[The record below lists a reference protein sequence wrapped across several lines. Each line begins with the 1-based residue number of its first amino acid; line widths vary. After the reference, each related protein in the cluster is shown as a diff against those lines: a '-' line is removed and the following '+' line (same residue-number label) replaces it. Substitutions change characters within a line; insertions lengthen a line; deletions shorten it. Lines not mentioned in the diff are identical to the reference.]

1 MKPASLS
8 VRSLCQFGANV
19 SRLSLLLVLAVG
31 MGGCAFGARRATL
44 HYPPAAE
51 PGAGTAR
58 AAPAAAASK
67 AEIALAPFADGRTD
81 KKQVGSVRN
90 GFGMPT
96 ADVVTNDSVPDWV
109 TGAVRTELTKAGY
122 RVIDNNGDAPT
133 TPTLAGDIT
142 NVWCDAYF
150 TYLGEVNL
158 NVRLRRGSQDLLNKG
173 RHRRGLRADPCDRV
187 GRRVDAVGDRP
198 RQGLGSTVA
207 IHRGRPD
214 VVPPLL
220 MRGSRLAG
228 STPSVVSVWFRS
240 PGARSGTLQRA
251 ILARWRRRAHCT
263 WTAMTTRR
271 FCARPA
277 GVELSATGLSAPKP
291 WRSIAS
297 SRQPTTTRY

>member
-158 NVRLRRGSQDLLNKG
+158 NVRLRRGSQDLLNKSYMG
-173 RHRRGLRADPCDRV
+173 HGGAGMNWGATAEAYGQTLAIALAD
-187 GRRVDAVGDRP
+187 A
-198 RQGLGSTVA
+198 
-207 IHRGRPD
+207 
-214 VVPPLL
+214 L
-220 MRGSRLAG
+220 MQLVIDLDKALA
-228 STPSVVSVWFRS
+228 
-240 PGARSGTLQRA
+240 
-251 ILARWRRRAHCT
+251 
-263 WTAMTTRR
+263 
-271 FCARPA
+271 
-277 GVELSATGLSAPKP
+277 AP
-291 WRSIAS
+291 
-297 SRQPTTTRY
+297 